1 MNEIPSPVPA
11 EPGIE
16 IYRSRGRVPCDERAF
31 VLHAI
36 GIASQLATDGVHW
49 SLIVAPQDAHEAVV
63 NLRRYERENAPVR
76 RFVRAEGSHPFA
88 WVGAVTYAMVLL
100 LVAFLGGYKYF
111 GADWLDA
118 GALRTQA
125 VRSGEIWRAVTA
137 LTLHFDVA
145 HLLGNLG
152 FGMFFG
158 LLAGQL
164 MGPGAAWGGAIAA
177 ASLANL
183 LNSTVQP
190 IRHLSA
196 GASTAVFAMLGLLA
210 AYAWRRRADP
220 GERWAYRYAPL
231 IAGVFMLAF
240 TGVGGESTDVLAH
253 LTGFVMGVAAGAL
266 LALRQHMFG
275 AGVQWAAGLG
285 TLGLIAGAWLVALNT
300 G

>member
-1 MNEIPSPVPA
+1 
-11 EPGIE
+11 
-16 IYRSRGRVPCDERAF
+16 

-177 ASLANL
+177 ARWPTCS
-183 LNSTVQP
+183 
-190 IRHLSA
+190 IRRCSRS
-196 GASTAVFAMLGLLA
+196 GTFRPGP
-210 AYAWRRRADP
+210 RRPSSQCSGCWPR
-220 GERWAYRYAPL
+220 
-231 IAGVFMLAF
+231 
-240 TGVGGESTDVLAH
+240 TH
-253 LTGFVMGVAAGAL
+253 GVAA
-266 LALRQHMFG
+266 RIPVS
-275 AGVQWAAGLG
+275 AGRIVMHR
-285 TLGLIAGAWLVALNT
+285 
-300 G
+300 